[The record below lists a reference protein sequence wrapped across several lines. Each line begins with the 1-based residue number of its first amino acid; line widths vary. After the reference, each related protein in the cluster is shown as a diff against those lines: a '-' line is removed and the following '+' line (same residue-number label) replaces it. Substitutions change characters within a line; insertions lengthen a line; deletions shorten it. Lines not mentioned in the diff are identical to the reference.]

1 MVQLTPTF
9 VLIVSAVL
17 AAGSVAALAWRQR
30 PEPGAACLA
39 ALMLA
44 AAWWSVTHLASLLSG
59 TLAGTLFWARLQW
72 FASVALPVLWI
83 VFALEYTGRDQYVR
97 APIVA
102 GLSVLPVLTILL
114 LWTNGSHGL
123 VRETASLVE
132 HNGYLVLESVWGPW
146 FYLIVGYAYLL
157 AVLGSVLF
165 VQLAVGSSF
174 LYRSQAV
181 ALLVGA
187 ALPWLSHLVFLSGLT
202 PWAGLDLMAAS
213 FAGSGAVLLFALS
226 RGKLLE
232 ANPSASRLASEF
244 VVRGIDDGVVV
255 VDSRGFVVDL
265 NPAARGM
272 LDAGTTDVV
281 GRPAGDVVPGYD
293 PADTPAGSDS
303 EVAIEA
309 DETTRYVDVRL
320 SVLEDYHGRVVGRAI
335 VLRDV
340 TERRRHRQRLSVLHR
355 ILRHNLRNEMTVIRG
370 HAEGIA
376 GEYREPAGAIA
387 ESATRVMDLSDKAA
401 QIERLAEGDD
411 GDPPAVCLSATVE
424 DTVRSL
430 RDEYPGTSFVVRD
443 LPAVAFGS
451 PAGTAIHNLVENAA
465 EHNTNEEPR
474 VTIEA
479 ALEGEAV
486 RVSVA
491 DNGPGIPPI
500 ERRVLQG
507 DGETPLRHGSGIG
520 LWLVNWTV
528 ELLGGSI
535 EFAENEPA
543 GSVVTL
549 RLPVLDPDEPSEP
562 AAGADVR

>member
-9 VLIVSAVL
+9 VLIVGAVL

-44 AAWWSVTHLASLLSG
+44 AAWWSATHLGTLLSG
-59 TLAGTLFWARLQW
+59 TLTGTLFWARLQW
-72 FASVALPVLWI
+72 FGSVALPVLWI

-102 GLSVLPVLTILL
+102 GLSVLPALTILL

-123 VRETASLVE
+123 VRETATLVE

-146 FYLIVGYAYLL
+146 FFLVVGYAYLL
-157 AVLGSVLF
+157 AVFGSVLF

-187 ALPWLSHLVFLSGLT
+187 ALPWLSHLVYLSGLT

-244 VVRGIDDGVVV
+244 VVGGIDDGVVV

-272 LDAGTTDVV
+272 LDAATTAVV

-293 PADTPAGSDS
+293 PVASPEGGDS
-303 EVAIEA
+303 EVTIEGE
-309 DETTRYVDVRL
+309 ETTRYVDVRV
-320 SVLEDYHGRVVGRAI
+320 SVLEDYHDRVVGHAI

-355 ILRHNLRNEMTVIRG
+355 ILRHNLRNEMTVVRG

-376 GEYREPAGAIA
+376 DEHRDDASAIA
-387 ESATRVMDLSDKAA
+387 ESARRVMDLSDKAA

-411 GDPPAVCLSATVE
+411 GDPPAMRLDGSIANTVE
-424 DTVRSL
+424 SL
-430 RDEYPGTSFVVRD
+430 RSEYPETSFVIGD
-443 LPAVAFGS
+443 LPAVACGS

-479 ALEGEAV
+479 TVEDDVV

-491 DNGPGIPPI
+491 DNGPGIPAI
-500 ERRVLQG
+500 ERRVLRI

-535 EFAENEPA
+535 EFAENDPT

-549 RLPVLDPDEPSEP
+549 RLPLLDPDDLPDPGTES
-562 AAGADVR
+562 DVR

>member
-9 VLIVSAVL
+9 VLIVGAVL

-30 PEPGAACLA
+30 PEPGAVSLA

-44 AAWWSVTHLASLLSG
+44 AAWWSATHLGTLLSG

-72 FASVALPVLWI
+72 FGSVALPVLWI

-102 GLSVLPVLTILL
+102 GLSVLPALTIAL

-123 VRETASLVE
+123 VRETATLVE

-146 FYLIVGYAYLL
+146 FFLAVGYAYLL
-157 AVLGSVLF
+157 AAVGSLLF
-165 VQLAVGSSF
+165 AQLAVGSSF
-174 LYRSQAV
+174 LYRSQAA

-187 ALPWLSHLVFLSGLT
+187 ALPWLSHLVYLSGLT

-213 FAGSGAVLLFALS
+213 FSGSGAVLLFALS

-244 VVRGIDDGVVV
+244 VVGGIDDGVVV

-281 GRPAGDVVPGYD
+281 GRPASDVVPGYD
-293 PADTPAGSDS
+293 PGDPPAGSDS
-303 EVAIEA
+303 EVTIE
-309 DETTRYVDVRL
+309 DEETTRYVDVRVSIL
-320 SVLEDYHGRVVGRAI
+320 KDYHDRVVGRAV

-355 ILRHNLRNEMTVIRG
+355 ILRHNLRNEMTVVRG
-370 HAEGIA
+370 HAVGIA
-376 GEYREPAGAIA
+376 DDHRDHASAIE

-401 QIERLAEGDD
+401 QIERMAEGSDE
-411 GDPPAVCLSATVE
+411 DPPAISLDSTIANTVE
-424 DTVRSL
+424 SL
-430 RDEYPGTSFVVRD
+430 RSEYPRTTFVVGE
-443 LPAVAFGS
+443 LPAVACGS

-465 EHNTNEEPR
+465 EHNTDDEPT
-474 VTIEA
+474 VTVEA
-479 ALEGEAV
+479 AVEGEAV
-486 RVSVA
+486 RISVT
-491 DNGPGIPPI
+491 DNGPGIPPV
-500 ERRVLQG
+500 EREVLEAG
-507 DGETPLRHGSGIG
+507 GETPLRHGSGIG
-520 LWLVNWTV
+520 LWLVSWTV
-528 ELLGGSI
+528 ELLGGTI
-535 EFAENEPA
+535 EFAENDPT

-549 RLPVLDPDEPSEP
+549 RLPVLGRD
-562 AAGADVR
+562 GADPGTRE